1 MPLFVNKLLKL
12 AVSVNLLC
20 LLMVVAPG
28 AVSTMVRPV
37 RLYSDCS
44 GRYIRLDMK
53 GRVLADSDSS
63 DRFQN
68 LTITSKDVFDL
79 KLTIYAEESQR
90 YLCFNQRWKLVGS
103 KNFRGSMCQFYE
115 EMLET
120 GYNRYR
126 SVADESHYVG
136 LNRKGRPLKGAAG
149 KAAKRNKC
157 LNFIKYNSYFNIAKH
172 NDIVGRK
179 SGSGHTSMNQS
190 AIIADHLL
198 RHHKLEG
205 KRMKATTSTTTTL
218 PPALLYPR
226 LRHHHRAG

>member
-1 MPLFVNKLLKL
+1 MNFFVLYNHSYRKKIELVPLATDWSNLFFLL
-12 AVSVNLLC
+12 
-20 LLMVVAPG
+20 
-28 AVSTMVRPV
+28 
-37 RLYSDCS
+37 
-44 GRYIRLDMK
+44 
-53 GRVLADSDSS
+53 
-63 DRFQN
+63 FQ
-68 LTITSKDVFDL
+68 
-79 KLTIYAEESQR
+79 
-90 YLCFNQRWKLVGS
+90 

-226 LRHHHRAG
+226 LRHHHRAGWRQSLLV

>member
-1 MPLFVNKLLKL
+1 MDKLGHLSYQGSIFPLLQK
-12 AVSVNLLC
+12 
-20 LLMVVAPG
+20 
-28 AVSTMVRPV
+28 T
-37 RLYSDCS
+37 
-44 GRYIRLDMK
+44 
-53 GRVLADSDSS
+53 
-63 DRFQN
+63 
-68 LTITSKDVFDL
+68 
-79 KLTIYAEESQR
+79 
-90 YLCFNQRWKLVGS
+90 
-103 KNFRGSMCQFYE
+103 FRGPMCQFYE

-136 LNRKGRPLKGAAG
+136 LNRKGRPLKGTG
-149 KAAKRNKC
+149 GRSVKRNKC
-157 LNFIKYNSYFNIAKH
+157 LNFIKVNSYFSIAKH

-226 LRHHHRAG
+226 LRHHHMRAG